1 MSYTFD
7 RKKKKKSKVFMGI
20 IITIGIIISIYLLS
34 IFNIPFFSKMSS
46 NVIYG
51 VDSFFSSIT
60 GVIKNGVSYLGNNKK
75 LNLRI
80 EELQKDLEETKIS
93 LNELKALEVEN
104 SDLKKMLK
112 INEKYNHFNKIY
124 ANIITRSY
132 DSWNESFVINKG
144 SKDGIKLR
152 QSVIAENGLV
162 GYISKVEETTSEV
175 TTILDSSSAVSVEIS
190 NINALALVKGD
201 NSLKDKNEIKL
212 VNIPIA
218 KELAKDE
225 IIYTS
230 GIGELYKKG
239 IPVGKISEV
248 VNKKNDIDR
257 FATVKIFVDISSID
271 MVAVIK

>member
-7 RKKKKKSKVFMGI
+7 RKKKKKSKVFIGI

-162 GYISKVEETTSEV
+162 GYISKVEEKTSEV